1 MLNCFSFHGQAPGLL
16 YLRQQHMKSWPRQG
30 LAGPASR
37 GVKLVMEWTSF
48 KGPFQFQG
56 RRCLVA
62 HPAGQTTKPPLPT
75 RLDAVAHPWTTKPS
89 LARLPSAR
97 LKPSLARLPSARLF
111 RFLHAPAGL
120 DDEAIAAHPALRG
133 RCVTAAAVSRQ
144 LLIDDSDA
152 SRPPR

>member
-1 MLNCFSFHGQAPGLL
+1 
-16 YLRQQHMKSWPRQG
+16 
-30 LAGPASR
+30 
-37 GVKLVMEWTSF
+37 MEWTSF
-48 KGPFQFQG
+48 KG
-56 RRCLVA
+56 VDA
-62 HPAGQTTKPPLPT
+62 WLPT
-75 RLDAVAHPWTTKPS
+75 RLDDEVISCVNYRTAIVHLSPGWTTT
-89 LARLPSAR
+89 
-97 LKPSLARLPSARLF
+97 PSLARLPSARLF